1 MDEIKYW
8 QTRLAVAKCYNLLFV
23 VEDAD
28 GASGQHESILAKAY
42 ARKL

>member
-1 MDEIKYW
+1 MDEIEYW
-8 QTRLAVAKCYNLLFV
+8 QTRLAEAKCCIFLFV